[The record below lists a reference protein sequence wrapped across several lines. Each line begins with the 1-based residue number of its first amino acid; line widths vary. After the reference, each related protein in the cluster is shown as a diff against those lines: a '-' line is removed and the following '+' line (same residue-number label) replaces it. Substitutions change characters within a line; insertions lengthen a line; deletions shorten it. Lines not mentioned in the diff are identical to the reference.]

1 MSHCEYF
8 WLHAYSFTVIL
19 LSFCQY
25 TVVGEEGPATLL
37 VHGYRDNIR
46 AIAEGGNRVWAIT
59 LLGFGKSEKP
69 NIEYTELMWAEMLR
83 DFIIEVVGEPAHLV
97 GNSIGGYIISIVA
110 RLWPTLVK
118 SVVLINSG
126 GNVIPG
132 YSSVLFAKERRTSVA
147 SWLGA
152 KFLLF
157 YLRLTLKDIVKN
169 CYPSKTERVDNW
181 LIDEMLRASYDP
193 GVAVVL
199 ESVFSFNLSI
209 PLNYLLDEFKDKVM
223 IIQGMRDPISDS
235 KSTVATLKEHCAG
248 FIVKELDAGHCPHDE
263 LPDEVNSI
271 IREWIVNLSS
281 KLPAVSFNIRYKIH
295 VDV

>member
-1 MSHCEYF
+1 
-8 WLHAYSFTVIL
+8 
-19 LSFCQY
+19 
-25 TVVGEEGPATLL
+25 
-37 VHGYRDNIR
+37 
-46 AIAEGGNRVWAIT
+46 
-59 LLGFGKSEKP
+59 
-69 NIEYTELMWAEMLR
+69 MWAEMLR